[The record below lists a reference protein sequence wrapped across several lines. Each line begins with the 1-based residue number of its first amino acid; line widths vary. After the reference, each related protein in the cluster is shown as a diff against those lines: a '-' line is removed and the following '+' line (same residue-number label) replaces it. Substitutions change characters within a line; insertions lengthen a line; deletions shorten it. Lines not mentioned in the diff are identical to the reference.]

1 MEWIQLIYLYIGLAG
16 SLGAI
21 SRYLVGI
28 LFFSNSLFPF
38 ATLLVNLV
46 GCYAL
51 TFLTSRFF
59 SLSSQLKTVI
69 GTGFLGSF
77 TTFSALSVETVELF
91 EQGKM
96 LLAFL
101 YIVVSI
107 VGGIFMSNL
116 GWKKEVME

>member
-1 MEWIQLIYLYIGLAG
+1 M
-16 SLGAI
+16 
-21 SRYLVGI
+21 
-28 LFFSNSLFPF
+28 
-38 ATLLVNLV
+38 
-46 GCYAL
+46 
-51 TFLTSRFF
+51 
-59 SLSSQLKTVI
+59 I

-91 EQGKM
+91 EQGKV

-116 GWKKEVME
+116 GWKKEVTE